1 MLPETMATQR
11 PMVDKKKRKECESEG
26 CTIVPVFNYQ
36 GESSGRFCKAHR
48 WGPFLPRGQS
58 HILMY

>member
-1 MLPETMATQR
+1 M
-11 PMVDKKKRKECESEG
+11 EG

-48 WGPFLPRGQS
+48 CGPSRRLHWKNHMHACSTVSFTWAPSLGTVVP
-58 HILMY
+58 